1 MLMTQPVT
9 GKSLPERFYDAR
21 AWLKSLAIHYAQTHE
36 LLPAGAL
43 MLPLASLTRSIENV
57 IAIYGNFPEPT
68 YQFLKQT
75 INPLFEPNEYHN
87 TIYLKLKEL
96 ATTENRPNFFI
107 LAESLLYMR
116 RLFEKDKEFIAD
128 AFRKELDL
136 LEGTPDVQCETLAT
150 VLCNITKVHVNQVAK
165 MVKAFS

>member
-1 MLMTQPVT
+1 MKQAVNH
-9 GKSLPERFYDAR
+9 SLPARFYDAR
-21 AWLKSLAIHYAQTHE
+21 AWLKSLAVHYAQTHH

-43 MLPLASLTRSIENV
+43 LLPLASLTRAIENT
-57 IAIYGNFPEPT
+57 ITIYGNFPQPT

-75 INPLFEPNEYHN
+75 INPLFGPNEYYN

-107 LAESLLYMR
+107 LAESLLFMR

-128 AFRKELDL
+128 AFSKELDL
-136 LEGTPDVQCETLAT
+136 LDGTPEAQLETLAH
-150 VLCNITKVHVNQVAK
+150 VLHSIAKVHINQVAK
-165 MVKAFS
+165 MIKAFE